1 MTPAPLRLYVAE
13 FLCALAIIAIPLA
26 YLIAFGN

>member
-1 MTPAPLRLYVAE
+1 MNIPKLIAE
-13 FLCALAIIAIPLA
+13 FLCALAIVAIPLA

>member
-13 FLCALAIIAIPLA
+13 FLCALAVIVIPLL
-26 YLIAFGN
+26 YLIAFGS